1 MAILFNVIKVRQQA
15 SNTDFIGY
23 FFEPCLK
30 KYIVSHHTPPRSGFV
45 NKLAIP
51 SSPPLQKSL
60 THTFW
65 IKSCAW
71 KSYTLLL
78 GRKWVLSHVT
88 LIT

>member
-45 NKLAIP
+45 NQLAIL
-51 SSPPLQKSL
+51 PPLPFKKGL

-65 IKSCAW
+65 I
-71 KSYTLLL
+71 
-78 GRKWVLSHVT
+78 
-88 LIT
+88 

>member
-23 FFEPCLK
+23 FFEPCLE
-30 KYIVSHHTPPRSGFV
+30 KYKVSHHNPPRSGFV
-45 NKLAIP
+45 NPLAIP

-65 IKSCAW
+65 IQSC
-71 KSYTLLL
+71 T
-78 GRKWVLSHVT
+78 
-88 LIT
+88 